1 MNGIGLL
8 IVTLVSLIVV
18 AQAYGVD
25 MEIQRTMI
33 DWVTVLAKATGASIG
48 SAIAVVFN
56 SEHESTL
63 KIVQRFVIGAI
74 IGFTFSPVFRDWAG
88 WPYQFDYWMASAI
101 VCGCVGYLTLQ
112 ILYSR
117 AFKEHVFGKLA
128 RSKR

>member
-8 IVTLVSLIVV
+8 IVMTVSLIVV

-33 DWVTVLAKATGASIG
+33 DWMTVLAKATGATIG

-56 SEHESTL
+56 SDNESPI
-63 KIVQRFVIGAI
+63 KVVQRFVIGAI
-74 IGFTFSPVFRDWAG
+74 IGFTFSPVFRDWIG
-88 WPYQFDYWMASAI
+88 WPYQFDYWMASSI
-101 VCGCVGYLTLQ
+101 VCGCVGYLILQ

-117 AFKEHVFGKLA
+117 AFRQYLTGRMT
-128 RSKR
+128 RSRR